1 MAAGAARSG
10 AWARGRCFYTP
21 CMRRRSSTPVTTWT
35 RRFDIANLKTSAGVE
50 LSARVVAGYHFP
62 FDATAGVAR
71 GHDGSGTV
79 PDAWTIYLR
88 IGHAF

>member
-1 MAAGAARSG
+1 VYAAPFADAGH
-10 AWARGRCFYTP
+10 
-21 CMRRRSSTPVTTWT
+21 TWT
-35 RRFDIANLKTSAGVE
+35 RRFDITSLKASAGVE
-50 LSARVVAGYHFP
+50 LSASVLAGYHFP
-62 FDATAGVAR
+62 FDATVGVAR